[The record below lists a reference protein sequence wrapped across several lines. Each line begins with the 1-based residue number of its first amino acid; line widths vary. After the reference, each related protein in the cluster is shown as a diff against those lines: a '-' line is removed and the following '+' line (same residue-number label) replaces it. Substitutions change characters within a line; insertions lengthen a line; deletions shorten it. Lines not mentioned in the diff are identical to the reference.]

1 MVSNYSHDRSK
12 KDKAIELKR
21 KYPDLKEAQIAER
34 LGMSRSWVRMIF
46 VNLIDKEKTGRNN
59 DTKSA
64 GQGS

>member
-1 MVSNYSHDRSK
+1 MVNNYSHGRSK

-34 LGMSRSWVRMIF
+34 LGMSRSWVRLIF
-46 VNLIDKEKTGRNN
+46 VNQIDKEKTGRNN

-64 GQGS
+64 G